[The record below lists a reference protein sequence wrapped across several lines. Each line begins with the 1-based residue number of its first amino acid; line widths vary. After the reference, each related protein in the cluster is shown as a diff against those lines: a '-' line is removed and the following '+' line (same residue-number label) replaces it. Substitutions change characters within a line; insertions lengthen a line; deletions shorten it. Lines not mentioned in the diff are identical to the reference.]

1 MDRLKVIVKISLL
14 IFLYYLTY
22 YIYQGV
28 INPIPGLGD
37 SWDYH
42 IPISQTILNGSFLHL
57 TDVKLPQWYYPG
69 SSEAI
74 NSIFIF
80 FHIPLTLSNVL
91 AVLILLLSLYKLG
104 KVFGLGKLYS
114 FLFSLT
120 FVTLNVILRWI
131 NSVNVDIWMA
141 VFFVWALILLE
152 NPRKELTYFL
162 KLGFVAG
169 VIIGSKYSGLY
180 IIVVLSLFYTKKII
194 SAVNTKGIIAFI
206 IPFSIF
212 GLFWYVRNYLITGNP
227 FYPTPIFNF
236 PGIEIFNGLRVY
248 SVTLERPLDIFN
260 ALFSEY
266 KMWMFVVLIALIMV
280 FRRIIIYKK
289 FKLDQMY
296 MLYLLGLV
304 NFIIY
309 FNFPSDYPKSV
320 MVSSLRY
327 SYTSFIPLILAVF
340 LQMKK
345 LKKEELLGYFSI
357 GNMIMVMSL
366 NYHPKLVLIYLPLA
380 LIFFRFLDNI
390 NKKKN
395 PGV

>member
-1 MDRLKVIVKISLL
+1 M
-14 IFLYYLTY
+14 
-22 YIYQGV
+22 
-28 INPIPGLGD
+28 
-37 SWDYH
+37 
-42 IPISQTILNGSFLHL
+42 
-57 TDVKLPQWYYPG
+57 
-69 SSEAI
+69 
-74 NSIFIF
+74 
-80 FHIPLTLSNVL
+80 
-91 AVLILLLSLYKLG
+91 
-104 KVFGLGKLYS
+104 GKLYS

-327 SYTSFIPLILAVF
+327 SYTSFITLILAVF

-345 LKKEELLGYFSI
+345 LKKVNIKDFGAKT
-357 GNMIMVMSL
+357 MI
-366 NYHPKLVLIYLPLA
+366 LPLKA
-380 LIFFRFLDNI
+380 GSEINEKGELVRIKYYGKHLLIMLKI
-390 NKKKN
+390 IVKLK
-395 PGV
+395 V